1 MKTVLV
7 IDDDRG
13 ARLVVQWAFKKAGWR
28 VLQAEDGEVG
38 LAMIA
43 EHKPEVVVCDLMM
56 PRCNGFQVCR
66 AIRARNDQVRQTKI
80 VISTA
85 STYATDRQNA
95 FEAGAD
101 DYLTKPIDP
110 EEMLRLVEGLTSGGP
125 SGTTFHLRSQQ
136 TPRSSFEHA
145 ASPTPSTN
153 QPIRVK
159 FWGVRGS
166 LPTPGPATAYY
177 GGNTACVEV
186 QADGERIILDAGTGI
201 RPLGQEWVAK
211 YPDEP
216 IAATVLITHTHW
228 DHIQGFPF
236 FIPAYNPRNRIRI
249 LGPTGA
255 RKGLE
260 QTLAS
265 QMESPYF
272 PITMPEMPGNISIQE
287 LKDLEFAV
295 GNVRV
300 QAQFMNHPGICV
312 GYRLFTSAG
321 SIAFIPDN
329 ELFVRQKSQTGIMTE
344 KEAETQID
352 YARRQD
358 QKLIEFL
365 RDVDI
370 LIIDAQYDEQEYL
383 KHVGWGHS
391 CVDDAVTIA
400 NSAGVKQLF
409 LFHHDPGHDDTKVAQ
424 MAAHGRQLAV
434 SSGSKLKVEAARE
447 GIEVVLKPKPASRPA
462 QVVADA
468 VG

>member
-66 AIRARNDQVRQTKI
+66 AIRARTDQVRQTKI

-110 EEMLRLVEGLTSGGP
+110 EEMLKLVEQLTSGGP
-125 SGTTFHLRSQQ
+125 SGTTFQFRKEQGTRSEFDPQ
-136 TPRSSFEHA
+136 TTSTL
-145 ASPTPSTN
+145 SPD
-153 QPIRVK
+153 QPVRVK

-201 RPLGQEWVAK
+201 RPLGLDWMARF
-211 YPDEP
+211 PDEAL
-216 IAATVLITHTHW
+216 AATILITHTHW

-236 FIPAYNPRNRIRI
+236 FVPGYNPRNRIRI
-249 LGPTGA
+249 LGYEGA

-272 PITMPEMPGNISIQE
+272 PISLQEMPGNISVQE
-287 LKDLEFAV
+287 LKDLEFTV
-295 GNVRV
+295 GKVRV
-300 QAQFMNHPGICV
+300 VAQFMNHPGICV
-312 GYRLFTSAG
+312 GYRLYTSAG

-329 ELFVRQKSQTGIMTE
+329 EPFMRLKSQTGIMTE
-344 KEAETQID
+344 KEAETQIE

-391 CVDDAVTIA
+391 CVDDAVSIA
-400 NSAGVKQLF
+400 NSAGVRQLF

-434 SSGSKLKVEAARE
+434 NAGGKLKVEAARE
-447 GIEVVLKPKPASRPA
+447 GIEVVLKQKSAPKSVP
-462 QVVADA
+462 VVAA
-468 VG
+468 LG

>member
-13 ARLVVQWAFKKAGWR
+13 ARLVLQWAFKKAGWR

-66 AIRARNDQVRQTKI
+66 AIRARTDKVRETKI
-80 VISTA
+80 LISTA

-110 EEMLRLVEGLTSGGP
+110 EEMLRLVKQLTSGGP
-125 SGTTFHLRSQQ
+125 SGTTFQFRKDQQ
-136 TPRSSFEHA
+136 PRNDFDTTSSSKP
-145 ASPTPSTN
+145 SPD
-153 QPIRVK
+153 QPVRVK

-201 RPLGQEWVAK
+201 RPLGLEWMAR

-216 IAATVLITHTHW
+216 LAVTVLITHTHW

-249 LGPTGA
+249 LGYEGA

-272 PITMPEMPGNISIQE
+272 PISMQEMPGHISIQE
-287 LKDLEFAV
+287 LKPLEFTI
-295 GNVRV
+295 GPIKV
-300 QAQFMNHPGICV
+300 QAQFVNHPGICV
-312 GYRLFTSAG
+312 GYRLKTSAG

-329 ELFVRQKSQTGIMTE
+329 EPFLRLKSQTGIMTE
-344 KEAETQID
+344 KEAEAQLE
-352 YARRQD
+352 YARSQD
-358 QKLIEFL
+358 QKLVEFL

-370 LIIDAQYDEQEYL
+370 LILDAQYDEQEYL

-391 CVDDAVTIA
+391 CTDDAVNFA
-400 NSAGVKQLF
+400 LQAGVKQLF
-409 LFHHDPGHDDTKVAQ
+409 LFHHDPGHDDTRIAQ
-424 MAAHGRQLAV
+424 MASHGRQIATAA
-434 SSGSKLKVEAARE
+434 GGKLKVEAARE
-447 GIEVVLKPKPASRPA
+447 GVEVQLQAKPAYKPA
-462 QVVADA
+462 AVVAA
-468 VG
+468 LG